1 MAYKK
6 QHIDLRANSCTMK
19 EESYSLA
26 DIDELMEYMW
36 LKPDKMGLKAE
47 NISPGYGCI
56 THFGVIS
63 VDTPVVDLAS
73 SDSDDLC
80 QSPLAKSLG
89 SGHYVWIGEQ
99 ASLGGKTAYSMFVLN
114 ISVWAIAYYCHKFRL
129 PAFIYGEL
137 RGGSVHSEY
146 REKVD
151 VSKLLCTKAERYRKR
166 EECEVKVAAADSKS
180 QLVKGEC
187 FEYTVPLGLFPAIS
201 ESILR
206 NISTLDSSSRA
217 GAVNIALYGTGEN
230 AWRYRGLAYRGVKPM
245 ELII

>member
-1 MAYKK
+1 MDELCMAYKK

-19 EESYSLA
+19 EERYSLT
-26 DIDELMEYMW
+26 DI
-36 LKPDKMGLKAE
+36 
-47 NISPGYGCI
+47 
-56 THFGVIS
+56 
-63 VDTPVVDLAS
+63 
-73 SDSDDLC
+73 DDLC

-146 REKVD
+146 WEKVD

-166 EECEVKVAAADSKS
+166 EECEVKVAAAEWASGEIVGKCVDISVFLDQGSLAAGPPLKIDSER
-180 QLVKGEC
+180 GMAE
-187 FEYTVPLGLFPAIS
+187 
-201 ESILR
+201 
-206 NISTLDSSSRA
+206 A
-217 GAVNIALYGTGEN
+217 GCAGIGKVVLE
-230 AWRYRGLAYRGVKPM
+230 W
-245 ELII
+245 